1 MLNKFKKTLQIK
13 KEKKAQTKKVISN
26 IEIEDTKPRDELKQ
40 GSCGPPQICLAC
52 LTCGPCLAAANCATC
67 LACTG
72 LTDCATI
79 IGLLGLF
86 KVFQNATS

>member
-1 MLNKFKKTLQIK
+1 MLNKFKKNLHIK
-13 KEKKAQTKKVISN
+13 NEKKAQTKKVIPN
-26 IEIEDTKPRDELKQ
+26 IEIEDTKPRDESKR
-40 GSCGPPQICLAC
+40 GSCGVPQVCLAC

-79 IGLLGLF
+79 IGLLGLL
-86 KVFQNATS
+86 KAFQNATS